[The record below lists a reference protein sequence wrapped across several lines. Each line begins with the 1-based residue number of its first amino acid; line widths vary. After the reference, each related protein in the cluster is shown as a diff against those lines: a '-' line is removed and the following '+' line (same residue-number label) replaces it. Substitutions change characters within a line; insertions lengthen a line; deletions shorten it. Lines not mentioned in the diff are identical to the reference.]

1 MIGLYSFSFLLSHWF
16 LKGEQTMS
24 LVKVRQKGQVTLPQD
39 VRDQLQLEEGNYLE
53 ASVENYT
60 IVLKPKVMVDRRIEK
75 RRRGRGS
82 VPGAS

>member
-1 MIGLYSFSFLLSHWF
+1 
-16 LKGEQTMS
+16 MS

-60 IVLKPKVMVDRRIEK
+60 IVLKPMVMVDRRIEK

>member
-1 MIGLYSFSFLLSHWF
+1 
-16 LKGEQTMS
+16 
-24 LVKVRQKGQVTLPQD
+24 LPQD

-60 IVLKPKVMVDRRIEK
+60 IVLKPKVLVDRRIDKEK
-75 RRRGRGS
+75 RSRGS